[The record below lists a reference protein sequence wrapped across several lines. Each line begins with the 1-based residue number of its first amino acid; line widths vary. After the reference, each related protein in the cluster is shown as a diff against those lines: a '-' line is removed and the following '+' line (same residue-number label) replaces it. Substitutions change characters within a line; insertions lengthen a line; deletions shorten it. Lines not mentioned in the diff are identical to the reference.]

1 MPEVPDKYHHASHS
15 KYLLKVHLVFACKY
29 RKKLF
34 RNPELDASLKEIVA
48 DIAANSD
55 FALIVMETDQDHV
68 HLMVDYPPTLSV
80 FQIVRRLKSLTTRR
94 LWERHE
100 DILQWF
106 FWKERTFW
114 SDGYFACSTG
124 DASAETIKKYIEE
137 QG

>member
-1 MPEVPDKYHHASHS
+1 MSGVPDKYHHASHS

-34 RNPELDASLKEIVA
+34 NNSELDASLKEIVA

-55 FALIVMETDQDHV
+55 FDLIVMETDKDHV